1 DSAKTFVQE
10 TLKDTWKS
18 ADEWFFH

>member
-1 DSAKTFVQE
+1 SAKTFVQE